1 MRFNRWGDI
10 SETSYI
16 FRIISQKQQI
26 LAGKVF
32 VVPVK
37 FNQQK
42 ECDYMNQNQNAQMR
56 EKKKIPRQAQV
67 NQMDRQTTAGKVHPV
82 SVHVKENKTLLEHML
97 GNSADIKM
105 REMVL
110 GKDRVHCLAA
120 YIEITAGS
128 LAFENSLIGRL
139 LNDLSGLGAEQIY
152 ESLASNG
159 QGLCDVTPFAYIED
173 AVQFGMLT
181 GDVILFI
188 DGFASALKIPDK
200 GYPNMG
206 VTKPD
211 SEKVLRGSQEG
222 FADSVKVNTALIR
235 KRIRS
240 SKVRVKE
247 VRAGLYSHTNIDLV
261 YMEGLVYPG
270 LLEEIER
277 RLDAFTIDSV
287 MDSGIIEQLA
297 EEAWYSPFPQFQTT
311 QRPDRAAIAVMEGRI
326 VLLCDNSPTAL
337 ILPTDYN
344 ALLKTSDDYYNR
356 FEIASLE
363 RFIRYAASI
372 MALMLPGLYLAV
384 TNFHTQILPTSLLLS
399 FAAARQGVPFP
410 AVVEVLLM
418 ELSFELL
425 REAGVRLPGAMGNTI
440 GIVGGLIIG
449 QAAVDA
455 NLVSPI
461 VVIVVAFTA
470 LSSFAIP
477 DEELATSFR
486 ILKFYMIGMSAWLGL
501 FGFLASAFSIL
512 LHLGRLTSFGIPY
525 LMPYVGAELN
535 DYQDERD
542 SVLRY
547 PLAMMTRRPVYARRS
562 QRVRLTFGTKKNQG
576 KER

>member
-1 MRFNRWGDI
+1 MKEDVIEQLPGGQQEAGQAQASPQGD
-10 SETSYI
+10 T
-16 FRIISQKQQI
+16 RQ
-26 LAGKVF
+26 
-32 VVPVK
+32 
-37 FNQQK
+37 
-42 ECDYMNQNQNAQMR
+42 AQAD
-56 EKKKIPRQAQV
+56 PQGNTRQAQV
-67 NQMDRQTTAGKVHPV
+67 NQQDKLTTQEEIHPV
-82 SVHVKENKTLLEHML
+82 SVHVSENKALLQEL
-97 GNSADIKM
+97 FGNSADIKM
-105 REMVL
+105 REMLL
-110 GKDRVHCLAA
+110 GKDRVRCLAA
-120 YIEITAGS
+120 YVEITAGS
-128 LAFENSLIGRL
+128 LAFQNSLVGRL
-139 LNDLSGLGAEQIY
+139 LNDLAYLPAEQIY
-152 ESLASNG
+152 QSLADNG
-159 QGLCDVTPFAYIED
+159 QGLCDVTPFGNIED
-173 AVQFGMLT
+173 AVQLGMLT

-211 SEKVLRGSQEG
+211 SEKVIRGSQEG

-240 SKVRVKE
+240 TKVRVKE
-247 VRAGLYSHTNIDLV
+247 VRAGVYSHTNIDLV
-261 YMEGLVYPG
+261 YMEGLVYPS
-270 LLEEIER
+270 LLEEIES
-277 RLDAFTIDSV
+277 RLDSYTIDGIL
-287 MDSGIIEQLA
+287 DSGTIEQLA
-297 EEAWYSPFPQFQTT
+297 EDEWYSPFPQFQTT
-311 QRPDRAAIAVMEGRI
+311 QRPDRAAIAVMEGRV

-337 ILPTDYN
+337 ILPTDFN
-344 ALLKTSDDYYNR
+344 SMLKTSDDYYNR

-363 RFIRYAASI
+363 RLIRYVSAV
-372 MALMLPGLYLAV
+372 MALALPAFYLAV

-449 QAAVDA
+449 QAAVEA

-477 DEELATSFR
+477 NEELATSFR
-486 ILKFYMIGMSAWLGL
+486 ILKFYMIALSAWLGL
-501 FGFLASAFSIL
+501 FGFLASALSIL
-512 LHLGRLTSFGIPY
+512 IHLARLRSFGIPY
-525 LMPYVGAELN
+525 LVPYVGAELN
-535 DYQDERD
+535 DYEDERD
-542 SVLRY
+542 SMIRY
-547 PLAMMTRRPVYARRS
+547 PLFQMRRRPIYARRME
-562 QRVRLTFGTKKNQG
+562 RLRLTFGKKKNKG